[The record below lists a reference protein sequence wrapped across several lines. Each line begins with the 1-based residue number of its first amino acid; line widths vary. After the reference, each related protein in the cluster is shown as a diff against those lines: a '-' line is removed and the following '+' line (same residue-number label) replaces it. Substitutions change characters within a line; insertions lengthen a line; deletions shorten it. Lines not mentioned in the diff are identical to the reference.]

1 MDEGF
6 VRTNLNNYIKVKLSA
21 EGEKIFEEHYNWLF
35 KGIRNAN
42 ELKERAAEQMHIDSE
57 GFATFQIHEFM
68 NIFGEFMILGRPPVC
83 EKNMI
88 WFQIQPETKEER
100 VQKGLKEALKLLEY
114 GRIYKDSY
122 GKSCEDVLNE
132 LQELLRS

>member
-6 VRTNLNNYIKVKLSA
+6 VRTNLNNYIKVKLTA

-35 KGIRNAN
+35 KGIHNAN

-68 NIFGEFMILGRPPVC
+68 NIFGEFFNVMLKCFDFCFDSFI
-83 EKNMI
+83 
-88 WFQIQPETKEER
+88 TK
-100 VQKGLKEALKLLEY
+100 VFY
-114 GRIYKDSY
+114 FF
-122 GKSCEDVLNE
+122 
-132 LQELLRS
+132 